1 MDPLSLLLVATAI
14 VFEVSGT
21 LLMKYTEGFT
31 KAVPSLVMF
40 VCYAVSIVSLSVAVR
55 KLDIGVIYAIWA
67 GCGVALVTLLGMALF
82 GEPLTLTKVLFI
94 LLILVGVVGLNLTG
108 SV

>member
-1 MDPLSLLLVATAI
+1 
-14 VFEVSGT
+14 
-21 LLMKYTEGFT
+21 
-31 KAVPSLVMF
+31 MF
-40 VCYAVSIVSLSVAVR
+40 VCYAVSIVSLSVAVK

>member
-21 LLMKYTEGFT
+21 LMMKYTGGFT
-31 KAVPSLVMF
+31 KVVPSLVMF
-40 VCYAVSIVSLSVAVR
+40 ICYAISIVSLSVAVK

-82 GEPLTLTKVLFI
+82 GEPLTLTKILFI